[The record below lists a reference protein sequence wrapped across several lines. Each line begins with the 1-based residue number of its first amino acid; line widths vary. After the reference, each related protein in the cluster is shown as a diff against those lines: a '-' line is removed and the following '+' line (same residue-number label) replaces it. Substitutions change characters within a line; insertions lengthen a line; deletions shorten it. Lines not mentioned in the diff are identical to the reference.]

1 MRNIIFLFK
10 KGEDFMLKEKA
21 KKSME
26 YIRTH
31 KAEIAIGVVT
41 TGALLYLGYNYKDVS
56 SKLSK
61 VKSIAKNS
69 LERELSRIDFEI
81 GELQDSIDRLDP
93 NYNINIYYKIP
104 ERKAR
109 IEELIIQKTN
119 IYKDLEKINK

>member
-1 MRNIIFLFK
+1 
-10 KGEDFMLKEKA
+10 MLKEKA

-41 TGALLYLGYNYKDVS
+41 TGALIYLGYNYKDVS

-109 IEELIIQKTN
+109 IEELIIQKTEV
-119 IYKDLEKINK
+119 YKE

>member
-1 MRNIIFLFK
+1 MQ
-10 KGEDFMLKEKA
+10 
-21 KKSME
+21 
-26 YIRTH
+26 
-31 KAEIAIGVVT
+31 
-41 TGALLYLGYNYKDVS
+41 
-56 SKLSK
+56 
-61 VKSIAKNS
+61 KNS